1 MAVQLKRKIYPRG
14 GSYETTIPL
23 QLLFSLDL
31 SKKHD
36 VIFEFDSKSDKWFVT
51 FKESEPERSKKIKK
65 IK

>member
-1 MAVQLKRKIYPRG
+1 MAVQLRRKIYPRG

-36 VIFEFDSKSDKWFVT
+36 IVFEFDPKSNKWFVD
-51 FKESEPERSKKIKK
+51 FRASEPDKDKRKIKK
-65 IK
+65 